1 MFAAD
6 RLDAMD
12 ILRRYSDDHENSQR
26 IVFSV
31 MQVKLKKRK
40 NSITLKQ
47 SHVENNRE
55 TGCFLDVKC
64 TFWRIFQESFS
75 AAKLAFSSFKLK
87 VRSNLVTTHVGP
99 DTLEEH
105 VQDYINRN
113 TDLYDLAGL
122 VSVSKLGYIHV

>member
-1 MFAAD
+1 MYHIQRKVHFPKSTLGMIA
-6 RLDAMD
+6 RITNKSQIELK
-12 ILRRYSDDHENSQR
+12 IIISHFFSKYS
-26 IVFSV
+26 SV
-31 MQVKLKKRK
+31 SYPFMCV
-40 NSITLKQ
+40 I
-47 SHVENNRE
+47 
-55 TGCFLDVKC
+55 
-64 TFWRIFQESFS
+64 IFQEAFS

-122 VSVSKLGYIHV
+122 VSVSKTNCVKNTE

>member
-1 MFAAD
+1 MIGHITNESRIENDHLPFFPNIAV
-6 RLDAMD
+6 LV
-12 ILRRYSDDHENSQR
+12 ILLCV
-26 IVFSV
+26 I
-31 MQVKLKKRK
+31 
-40 NSITLKQ
+40 
-47 SHVENNRE
+47 
-55 TGCFLDVKC
+55 
-64 TFWRIFQESFS
+64 IFQEAFS

-122 VSVSKLGYIHV
+122 VSVSKTNCVKNTE

>member
-1 MFAAD
+1 MCV
-6 RLDAMD
+6 
-12 ILRRYSDDHENSQR
+12 I
-26 IVFSV
+26 
-31 MQVKLKKRK
+31 
-40 NSITLKQ
+40 
-47 SHVENNRE
+47 
-55 TGCFLDVKC
+55 
-64 TFWRIFQESFS
+64 IFQEAFS

-122 VSVSKLGYIHV
+122 VSVSKTNCVKNTE